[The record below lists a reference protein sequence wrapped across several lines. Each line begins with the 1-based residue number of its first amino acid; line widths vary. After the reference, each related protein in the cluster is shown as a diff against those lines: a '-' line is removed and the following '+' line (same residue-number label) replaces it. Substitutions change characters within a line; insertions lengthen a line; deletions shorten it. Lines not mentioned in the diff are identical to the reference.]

1 MKFFLFDLFM
11 GVVFAIGTIFFA
23 STGVILVLCAVAAA
37 LLRRR
42 YDRESSISLG
52 NIGAALLLV
61 LDGIIFGVI
70 LSFEPTDVDDAVPR
84 YYIWM
89 MPLIGWF
96 IHLPMGLGMVRVGVR
111 LMERITRRSARQ

>member
-11 GVVFAIGTIFFA
+11 GVVFALGTIIFA

-42 YDRESSISLG
+42 YDRESSIYLG
-52 NIGAALLLV
+52 NISAALLLV
-61 LDGIIFGVI
+61 LDGVIFGVI
-70 LSFEPTDVDDAVPR
+70 LSFEPIDVDDAVPR

-89 MPLIGWF
+89 MPLIGWL
-96 IHLPMGLGMVRVGVR
+96 IHLPMGLGMVRLGIR
-111 LMERITRRSARQ
+111 LMERIARSSPRR